1 MLLRILNLESSLFP
15 ILKELIYI
23 DSLDSYEKANNLVSW
38 YTEYF
43 SKSSINDLDLE
54 VNDLKVLEEL
64 FYRNINF
71 LKEQQKQAGEELKN
85 IKKMKSFLK
94 Y

>member
-1 MLLRILNLESSLFP
+1 MERRDWSIKL
-15 ILKELIYI
+15 LKELIYI

-43 SKSSINDLDLE
+43 SKSSINELDLE
-54 VNDLKVLEEL
+54 LNDLKVLEEL

-71 LKEQQKQAGEELKN
+71 LKEQQKEAAEELKN

-94 Y
+94 N

>member
-1 MLLRILNLESSLFP
+1 MERRDWSIKL
-15 ILKELIYI
+15 LKELIYI

-38 YTEYF
+38 YSEYF
-43 SKSSINDLDLE
+43 SKSSINELDLE

-94 Y
+94 H

>member
-1 MLLRILNLESSLFP
+1 MDRRDWSIKL
-15 ILKELIYI
+15 LKELIYI

-38 YTEYF
+38 YSEHF

-71 LKEQQKQAGEELKN
+71 LKEQQKEAAEELKN

-94 Y
+94 H

>member
-1 MLLRILNLESSLFP
+1 MERRDWSIKL
-15 ILKELIYI
+15 LKELIYI

-43 SKSSINDLDLE
+43 SKSSINELDLE
-54 VNDLKVLEEL
+54 LNDLKVFEEL

-71 LKEQQKQAGEELKN
+71 LKEQQKEAAEELKN

-94 Y
+94 H

>member
-1 MLLRILNLESSLFP
+1 MERRDWSIKL
-15 ILKELIYI
+15 LKELIYI

-54 VNDLKVLEEL
+54 LSDLKILEEL

-71 LKEQQKQAGEELKN
+71 LKEQQKEAAEELKN

-94 Y
+94 H

>member
-1 MLLRILNLESSLFP
+1 MERRDWSIKL
-15 ILKELIYI
+15 LKELIYI

-38 YTEYF
+38 YSEYF

-54 VNDLKVLEEL
+54 LNDLKILEEL

-71 LKEQQKQAGEELKN
+71 LKEQQKEAAEELKN

>member
-1 MLLRILNLESSLFP
+1 MERRDWSIKL
-15 ILKELIYI
+15 LKELIYI
-23 DSLDSYEKANNLVSW
+23 DSLDSYEKTNNLVSW

-54 VNDLKVLEEL
+54 LSDLKILEEL

-71 LKEQQKQAGEELKN
+71 
-85 IKKMKSFLK
+85 
-94 Y
+94 

>member
-1 MLLRILNLESSLFP
+1 MERRDWSIKL
-15 ILKELIYI
+15 LKELIYI

-43 SKSSINDLDLE
+43 SKSSINELDLE
-54 VNDLKVLEEL
+54 LNDLKVLEEL

-71 LKEQQKQAGEELKN
+71 LKEQQKQSGEELKN

-94 Y
+94 H

>member
-1 MLLRILNLESSLFP
+1 MERRDWSIKL
-15 ILKELIYI
+15 LKELIYI

-38 YTEYF
+38 YSEYF
-43 SKSSINDLDLE
+43 SKSSINELDLD
-54 VNDLKVLEEL
+54 VNDLKILEEL

-71 LKEQQKQAGEELKN
+71 LKEQQKEAAEELKN

-94 Y
+94 H

>member
-1 MLLRILNLESSLFP
+1 MERRDWSIKL
-15 ILKELIYI
+15 LKELIYI

-54 VNDLKVLEEL
+54 LSDLKILEEL

-71 LKEQQKQAGEELKN
+71 LKEQQKEAAEELKN

-94 Y
+94 N

>member
-1 MLLRILNLESSLFP
+1 MERRDWSIKL
-15 ILKELIYI
+15 LKELIYI

-54 VNDLKVLEEL
+54 LNDLKVLEEL

-71 LKEQQKQAGEELKN
+71 LKEQQKEAAEELKN

-94 Y
+94 H

>member
-1 MLLRILNLESSLFP
+1 MERRDWSIKL
-15 ILKELIYI
+15 LKELIYI

-38 YTEYF
+38 YSEYF
-43 SKSSINDLDLE
+43 SKSSINELDLD
-54 VNDLKVLEEL
+54 VNDLKILEEL

-71 LKEQQKQAGEELKN
+71 LKEQQKVASEELKN

-94 Y
+94 H

>member
-1 MLLRILNLESSLFP
+1 MERRDWSIKL
-15 ILKELIYI
+15 LKELIYI

-54 VNDLKVLEEL
+54 LNDLKILEEL

-71 LKEQQKQAGEELKN
+71 LKEQQKEAAEELKN

>member
-1 MLLRILNLESSLFP
+1 MERRDWSIKL
-15 ILKELIYI
+15 LKELIYI

-54 VNDLKVLEEL
+54 LNDLKILEEL

-71 LKEQQKQAGEELKN
+71 LKEQQKEAAEELKN

-94 Y
+94 H

>member
-1 MLLRILNLESSLFP
+1 MERRDWSIKL
-15 ILKELIYI
+15 LKELIYI

-54 VNDLKVLEEL
+54 LSDLKILEEL

-71 LKEQQKQAGEELKN
+71 LKEQQKQAAEELKN

>member
-1 MLLRILNLESSLFP
+1 MERRDWSIKL
-15 ILKELIYI
+15 LKELIYI

-71 LKEQQKQAGEELKN
+71 LKEQQKEAAEELKN

-94 Y
+94 N

>member
-1 MLLRILNLESSLFP
+1 MERRDWSIKL
-15 ILKELIYI
+15 LKELIYI

-54 VNDLKVLEEL
+54 LSDLKILEEL

-71 LKEQQKQAGEELKN
+71 LKEQQKQAAEELKN

-94 Y
+94 N

>member
-1 MLLRILNLESSLFP
+1 MERRDWSIKL
-15 ILKELIYI
+15 LKELIYI

-54 VNDLKVLEEL
+54 LSDLKILEEL

-71 LKEQQKQAGEELKN
+71 LKEQQKQAGEELNN

-94 Y
+94 H

>member
-1 MLLRILNLESSLFP
+1 MERRDWSIKL
-15 ILKELIYI
+15 LKELIYI

-54 VNDLKVLEEL
+54 LNDLKVLEEL

-71 LKEQQKQAGEELKN
+71 LKEQQKQAAEELKN

-94 Y
+94 H

>member
-1 MLLRILNLESSLFP
+1 MERRDWSIKL
-15 ILKELIYI
+15 LKELICI
-23 DSLDSYEKANNLVSW
+23 DSSDSYEKANNLVSW

-54 VNDLKVLEEL
+54 LNDLKILEEL

-71 LKEQQKQAGEELKN
+71 LKEQQKEAAEELKN

-94 Y
+94 H

>member
-1 MLLRILNLESSLFP
+1 MERRDWSIKL
-15 ILKELIYI
+15 LKELIYI
-23 DSLDSYEKANNLVSW
+23 DSLESYEKANNLVSW

-71 LKEQQKQAGEELKN
+71 LKEQQKEAGEELKN

-94 Y
+94 H

>member
-1 MLLRILNLESSLFP
+1 MERRDWSIKL
-15 ILKELIYI
+15 LKELIYI

-43 SKSSINDLDLE
+43 SKSRINELDLE
-54 VNDLKVLEEL
+54 LNDLKVLEEL

-71 LKEQQKQAGEELKN
+71 LKEQQKEAAEELKN

-94 Y
+94 H

>member
-1 MLLRILNLESSLFP
+1 MERRDWSIKL
-15 ILKELIYI
+15 LKELIYI

-54 VNDLKVLEEL
+54 LSDLKILEEL

-71 LKEQQKQAGEELKN
+71 LKEQQKQASEQLKN

>member
-1 MLLRILNLESSLFP
+1 MERRDWSIKL
-15 ILKELIYI
+15 LKELIYI

-54 VNDLKVLEEL
+54 LSDLKILEEL

-71 LKEQQKQAGEELKN
+71 LKEQQKQAFEELKN

>member
-1 MLLRILNLESSLFP
+1 MERRDWSIKL
-15 ILKELIYI
+15 LKELIYI

-54 VNDLKVLEEL
+54 LSDLKILEEL

-71 LKEQQKQAGEELKN
+71 LKEQQKQVGEELKN

>member
-1 MLLRILNLESSLFP
+1 MERRDWSIKL
-15 ILKELIYI
+15 LKELIYI

-71 LKEQQKQAGEELKN
+71 LKEQQKEAAEELKN

-94 Y
+94 H

>member
-1 MLLRILNLESSLFP
+1 MERRDWSIKL
-15 ILKELIYI
+15 LKELIYI

-71 LKEQQKQAGEELKN
+71 LKEQQKEAAEELKN

>member
-1 MLLRILNLESSLFP
+1 MERRDWSIKL
-15 ILKELIYI
+15 LKELIYI
-23 DSLDSYEKANNLVSW
+23 DSLESYEKANNLVSW
-38 YTEYF
+38 YSEYF
-43 SKSSINDLDLE
+43 SKSSINELDLE

-94 Y
+94 H

>member
-1 MLLRILNLESSLFP
+1 MTSLEL
-15 ILKELIYI
+15 LKERYNGTTIGAI
-23 DSLDSYEKANNLVSW
+23 SATGIQD
-38 YTEYF
+38 F
-43 SKSSINDLDLE
+43 SSINDLDLE
-54 VNDLKVLEEL
+54 LNDLKILEEL

-94 Y
+94 H

>member
-1 MLLRILNLESSLFP
+1 MERRDWSIKL
-15 ILKELIYI
+15 LKELIYI
-23 DSLDSYEKANNLVSW
+23 DSLESYEKANNLVSW
-38 YTEYF
+38 YSEYF
-43 SKSSINDLDLE
+43 SKSSINELDLE
-54 VNDLKVLEEL
+54 VNDLKILEEL

-94 Y
+94 H

>member
-1 MLLRILNLESSLFP
+1 MERRNWSIKL
-15 ILKELIYI
+15 LKELIYI
-23 DSLDSYEKANNLVSW
+23 DSLESYDKADSLVSW

-54 VNDLKVLEEL
+54 LSDLKILEEL

>member
-1 MLLRILNLESSLFP
+1 MVVVNVNELAEAMLMFTLLPSIN
-15 ILKELIYI
+15 II
-23 DSLDSYEKANNLVSW
+23 DKANNFVSW

-54 VNDLKVLEEL
+54 LSDLKILEEL

>member
-1 MLLRILNLESSLFP
+1 MERRDWSIKL
-15 ILKELIYI
+15 LKELIYI

-43 SKSSINDLDLE
+43 SKSSINELDLE
-54 VNDLKVLEEL
+54 LNDLKVLEEL

-71 LKEQQKQAGEELKN
+71 LKEQQKQSGEELKN
-85 IKKMKSFLK
+85 LKKMKSFLK
-94 Y
+94 H

>member
-1 MLLRILNLESSLFP
+1 MERRDWSIKL
-15 ILKELIYI
+15 LKELIYI

-54 VNDLKVLEEL
+54 LSDLKILEEL
-64 FYRNINF
+64 FYRNINL
-71 LKEQQKQAGEELKN
+71 LKEKQKQAGEELKN

>member
-1 MLLRILNLESSLFP
+1 MERRDWSIKL
-15 ILKELIYI
+15 LKELIYI

-54 VNDLKVLEEL
+54 LNDLKILEEL

-71 LKEQQKQAGEELKN
+71 LKVQQKQAGEELKN

-94 Y
+94 H

>member
-1 MLLRILNLESSLFP
+1 MERRYWSIKL
-15 ILKELIYI
+15 LKELIYI
-23 DSLDSYEKANNLVSW
+23 DSLESYEKANNLVSW

-71 LKEQQKQAGEELKN
+71 LKEQQKEAGEELKN

-94 Y
+94 H

>member
-1 MLLRILNLESSLFP
+1 M
-15 ILKELIYI
+15 KYQ
-23 DSLDSYEKANNLVSW
+23 KALGDPA
-38 YTEYF
+38 T
-43 SKSSINDLDLE
+43 KSGS
-54 VNDLKVLEEL
+54 DLKILEEL
-64 FYRNINF
+64 FYRNMNF

>member
-1 MLLRILNLESSLFP
+1 MERRDWSIKL
-15 ILKELIYI
+15 LKELIYI
-23 DSLDSYEKANNLVSW
+23 DSLDSYEKANSLVSW

-71 LKEQQKQAGEELKN
+71 LKEQQKEAAEELKN

-94 Y
+94 H

>member
-1 MLLRILNLESSLFP
+1 MERRDWSIKL
-15 ILKELIYI
+15 LKELIYI
-23 DSLDSYEKANNLVSW
+23 DSLESYEKANNLVSW

-71 LKEQQKQAGEELKN
+71 LKEQQKEAAEELKN

-94 Y
+94 H